1 MPIILPE
8 SVQRTDRPKS
18 LNIVLCQK
26 ITSVNTCLSDV
37 LSDLYWQNCF
47 HMLCLHHCWLL
58 KHFVLLLILTVLM
71 LPTWAVIL
79 VSYMYRAI
87 LSYSCTFGTHESLS
101 SC

>member
-37 LSDLYWQNCF
+37 LSDLYWQK
-47 HMLCLHHCWLL
+47 LL
-58 KHFVLLLILTVLM
+58 PHALFASLLAAETL
-71 LPTWAVIL
+71 
-79 VSYMYRAI
+79 RASSD
-87 LSYSCTFGTHESLS
+87 SYSADASHMGSHLGVLYVPCYTLLQLHFRHS
-101 SC
+101 